1 MSGRDAEALA
11 RDHGTPLYVYDL
23 TRIEEQVRSLQAA
36 YGRAGLRH
44 RVRLALKSNREPE
57 ILGRVRA
64 LGEPG
69 APESV
74 GIDACSPGE
83 VEYALA
89 RGFEPEEISHTGTNV
104 SDRDLDVL
112 LANPIRINVDLISQ
126 LDRLGRRA
134 SGRAVGLRVNPRA
147 GAGWT
152 GGGGDATETLYS
164 AKRPTKFG
172 IFAERLDEALEI
184 AGKYDLS
191 IVTVHFHVGDGFLND
206 GLAAFE
212 LAVERVA
219 EMTRGLIDDGCP
231 IEEVNTGGGLGVP
244 MKPGEE
250 PLDLDAYAAV
260 LARHLEP
267 LDVTI
272 AVEPGDFLVK
282 ESGILLAEVVTL
294 EDRGG
299 LTFVGLDAGWNVL
312 NDHFIYGMPLEL
324 VVCRAANAARTERV
338 TVTGNINEGDDLF
351 AQDYPLPPMH
361 EGDVLAIVGVGG
373 YNQAMSM
380 PHCLRPP
387 AKAVFFDERV

>member
-1 MSGRDAEALA
+1 MLF
-11 RDHGTPLYVYDL
+11 
-23 TRIEEQVRSLQAA
+23 RS
-36 YGRAGLRH
+36 
-44 RVRLALKSNREPE
+44 
-57 ILGRVRA
+57 A

-112 LANPIRINVDLISQ
+112 LAKPIRINVDLISQ

-260 LARHLEP
+260 LARHLGP

-387 AKAVFFDERV
+387 AKAVFIDERV